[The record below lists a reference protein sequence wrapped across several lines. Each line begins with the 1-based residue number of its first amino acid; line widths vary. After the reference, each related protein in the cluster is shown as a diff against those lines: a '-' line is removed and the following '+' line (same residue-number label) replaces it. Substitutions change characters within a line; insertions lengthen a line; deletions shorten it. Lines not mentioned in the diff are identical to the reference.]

1 MNAILSDTIKEKL
14 LASHYGCDGCPRRAF
29 ARLLAE
35 RLTCI
40 VTPVSFVTSAL
51 FLVYNLQH
59 GDMDENTLTEA
70 YRELPDLVSDFLIDE
85 IIVLADLT
93 LPQDMAVAA
102 KRYLAET
109 LNGVEPQA
117 TTPNMDQPDMLSL
130 AMTLAGYQHTLPS

>member
-1 MNAILSDTIKEKL
+1 MNAILSDTVKHKL
-14 LASHYGCDGCPRRAF
+14 LASHYGCEGCPRRAF

-51 FLVYNLQH
+51 FLIHNLQH

-70 YRELPDLVSDFLIDE
+70 YRELPDLVSEFLIDE
-85 IIVLADLT
+85 ITVLADLT
-93 LPQDMAVAA
+93 LPADMAKSA

-109 LNGVEPQA
+109 LSGIEPQA
-117 TTPNMDQPDMLSL
+117 AMPNTEQPDMLSL
-130 AMTLAGYQHTLPS
+130 AMTLAGYQQTVLS